1 MCDQQRLR
9 PACAY
14 AQSDQSLCYLLEY
27 STIVK
32 QLTEHHLEFLCLNVS
47 CRGSYESTLVKM
59 SNCWKSNAVAQII
72 ASSCDFHSCTEGSD
86 ELALMQY
93 GKGLHQQ
100 YRHKVETHPVSKIGP
115 LSAQFYM
122 LTGGVDDDS
131 GP

>member
-1 MCDQQRLR
+1 MCDQQSLR
-9 PACAY
+9 PACVY

-32 QLTEHHLEFLCLNVS
+32 LLTEHHLEFLRLNGG
-47 CRGSYESTLVKM
+47 CRGSSESALVKM
-59 SNCWKSNAVAQII
+59 SNCWKSHAAAQII
-72 ASSCDFHSCTEGSD
+72 AFHSCTEGSD
-86 ELALMQY
+86 ELAHMQY
-93 GKGLHQQ
+93 RKGLHQQ
-100 YRHKVETHPVSKIGP
+100 YKHKVETHPVSKIGP